1 MLLEALVTLGLGIFC
16 FRGGT
21 MIGRLL
27 LRQGATANDLFKG
40 KNNAAALLFIGIY
53 VAFLVLAL
61 NIPQMQVFPLTWRVY
76 GMQTTWTIMRV
87 MLIGFCG
94 AAVTIVAQTARKQ
107 VFIVLLLGLI
117 GVGGFTTTEAY
128 FLAPIHQD
136 LFNNLQPNGVFKQT
150 SMSSCA
156 PSALAT
162 VLQRW
167 GIKEATE
174 TSVAKLA
181 STSRMGTSMPQV
193 IVAARGFNLNGIELS
208 PTWEQMRQINRPG
221 VLGVWLIDGDR
232 KLSHAVALLAMNADK
247 AAIGDP
253 SSGKIYVLD
262 RTEFAQIWR
271 EQYIPIFRPNE
282 VLLLTNIQAVDY
294 LKRLGYLQQA
304 SQDFKSALQEFQ
316 RSAGVK
322 DTGNLDTQTSLLL
335 MGSFLEGVPTLKE
348 FSID

>member
-1 MLLEALVTLGLGIFC
+1 
-16 FRGGT
+16 
-21 MIGRLL
+21 
-27 LRQGATANDLFKG
+27 
-40 KNNAAALLFIGIY
+40 
-53 VAFLVLAL
+53 
-61 NIPQMQVFPLTWRVY
+61 
-76 GMQTTWTIMRV
+76 
-87 MLIGFCG
+87 
-94 AAVTIVAQTARKQ
+94 
-107 VFIVLLLGLI
+107 
-117 GVGGFTTTEAY
+117 
-128 FLAPIHQD
+128 
-136 LFNNLQPNGVFKQT
+136 
-150 SMSSCA
+150 
-156 PSALAT
+156 
-162 VLQRW
+162 
-167 GIKEATE
+167 
-174 TSVAKLA
+174 
-181 STSRMGTSMPQV
+181 
-193 IVAARGFNLNGIELS
+193 VAARGFNLNGIELS

-271 EQYIPIFRPNE
+271 EQYVPIFRPNE